1 MKVYVL
7 PADKYGCGHYR
18 LIWPADV
25 LRRAGH
31 EVALIPPTKGNGF
44 LARTQGRDDGSQQLM
59 SVQIPADCDVLVIQ
73 RPAHPLQPQMID
85 VMRSNGIAVVV
96 DMDDDMSS
104 IHPLNAAFEMYRT
117 RSSTPFSWKW
127 ALESCKRATLVTT
140 STSAL
145 QKVYARHGRG
155 MVLDNYVP
163 AAYLGFETRETG
175 RFGWAGTLKSHP
187 NDPEVCSIG
196 VQKLLAAGY
205 EFVVVGDGRGVKGAM
220 RLAQDPPAT
229 GTVELIR
236 WAATIGEEMDVGL
249 VPLAATSFNTSKS
262 RLKGIESSAVGVP
275 WVASP
280 RAEYR
285 RLAKASDGGL
295 LADSPK
301 EWFTQVKRLLDDDA
315 LRQDMAAAGKAYMAS
330 QTYEA
335 NAWRW
340 MEAWETAYM
349 RQKGLIT

>member
-7 PADKYGCGHYR
+7 PADAHGCGHYR

-25 LRRAGH
+25 LRKRGH
-31 EVALIPPTKGNGF
+31 DIKIIPPKSGQGF
-44 LARTQGRDDGSQQLM
+44 LAKTVNEPDGSQLLT
-59 SVQIPADCDVLVIQ
+59 SVTVPGDCDVLVLQ

-85 VMRSNGIAVVV
+85 LMRSNGIAVVV
-96 DMDDDMSS
+96 DMDDDMSC
-104 IHPLNAAFEMYRT
+104 IHPDNVAFQMYRP
-117 RSSTPFSWKW
+117 RSDSPFSWKW
-127 ALESCKRATLVTT
+127 AAESCKRATLVTT

-145 QKVYARHGRG
+145 QKTYAPHGRG
-155 MVLDNYVP
+155 QVLDNYVP
-163 AAYLGFETRETG
+163 QAYLDFPSPATG

-187 NDPEVCSIG
+187 NDPQVAAIG

-205 EFVVVGDGRGVKGAM
+205 EFMVVGDGYGVKGAM
-220 RLAQDPPAT
+220 RLAREPSAT
-229 GTVELIR
+229 GTVDLIR
-236 WAATIGEEMDVGL
+236 WAATIGESMDVAL
-249 VPLAATSFNTSKS
+249 VPLAPTAFNTAKS
-262 RLKGIESSAVGVP
+262 RLKGIESMAVGVP

-285 RLAKASDGGL
+285 RLQKESQGGV

-301 EWFTQVKRLLDDDA
+301 EWFSQVKRLLDDDVWRKE
-315 LRQDMAAAGKAYMAS
+315 LVQAGREYMAN

-340 MEAWETAYM
+340 AETWERAFM
-349 RQKGLIT
+349 IQKGVL

>member
-1 MKVYVL
+1 MSFQPTSTAVVE
-7 PADKYGCGHYR
+7 GHYR

-31 EVALIPPTKGNGF
+31 EVAIIPPRAGNGF
-44 LARTQGRDDGSQQLM
+44 LAKTVGNDDGSQTL
-59 SVQIPADCDVLVIQ
+59 SAVQIPADCDVLVIQ

-85 VMRSNGIAVVV
+85 LMRSNGVAVVV

-104 IHPLNAAFEMYRT
+104 IHPLNQAFEMYRP
-117 RSSTPFSWKW
+117 RSGTPFSWRW

-140 STSAL
+140 STAEL

-155 MVLDNYVP
+155 VVLDNYVP
-163 AAYLGFETRETG
+163 SAYLNFPKVQTG

-187 NDPEVCSIG
+187 NDPEVASIG

-205 EFVVVGDGRGVKGAM
+205 EFVVVGDGHGVKGAM
-220 RLAQDPPAT
+220 RLATDPPAT
-229 GTVELIR
+229 GSVELIR
-236 WAATIGEEMDVGL
+236 WAATIAEAMDVGII
-249 VPLAATSFNTSKS
+249 PLAATAFNTSKS
-262 RLKGIESSAVGVP
+262 RLKGIESMAVGVP

-285 RLAKASDGGL
+285 RLAKESGGGV
-295 LADSPK
+295 LANSPK
-301 EWFTQVKRLLDDDA
+301 EWFGAVKRLLDDDVYRKDLA
-315 LRQDMAAAGKAYMAS
+315 EAGKAYMAN

-340 MEAWETAYM
+340 IEAWERAYM
-349 RQKGLIT
+349 TQKGLIS